1 MSMPEDPLFAH
12 VQGEA
17 ERMERAVDRRYER
30 RGGLARL
37 RLPPTE
43 TSPTHETA
51 FTWRYR
57 FTWQEAER
65 SRRYVISLPV
75 DRCIAAREAVEE
87 RIASWL
93 AGRDVTV
100 RVVGPTVAFRE
111 VSQSYEV
118 TSSVRLSERHS
129 AATDHR

>member
-1 MSMPEDPLFAH
+1 MSMPDDPLFAH

-37 RLPPTE
+37 RLPPSETNPTE
-43 TSPTHETA
+43 ETV

-75 DRCIAAREAVEE
+75 DRCIAARESVEE

-93 AGRDVTV
+93 VGRDVTV
-100 RVVGPTVAFRE
+100 RVVGPTVVFRE

-118 TSSVRLSERHS
+118 TSSVRLSERQTSASEHS
-129 AATDHR
+129 